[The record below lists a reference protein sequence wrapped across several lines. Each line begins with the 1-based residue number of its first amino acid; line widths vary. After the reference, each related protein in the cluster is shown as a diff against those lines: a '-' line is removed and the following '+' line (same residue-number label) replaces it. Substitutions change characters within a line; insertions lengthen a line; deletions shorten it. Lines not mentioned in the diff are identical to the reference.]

1 MPKGMRLAVAL
12 LLAGAIAQGVL
23 SQELPAP
30 PKPGTDATTFQPQKP
45 EVEPKAEVSVQETT
59 STFKLRV
66 NLVQV
71 HVVVRGEKDKIVD
84 GLRKEDFQLYDNGK
98 LQTIST
104 FALENDQS
112 RKERTEAAGKT
123 QVDGEENAV
132 RLSGT
137 MPERFVAVVFDDI
150 HLLTSDVDPMRIA
163 ANGFI
168 DSMALADR
176 VGLFTT
182 SGLLTQ
188 DFTSDKELL
197 KKELLKVMSRGHVLG
212 NPGNCPN
219 VSYEMAVQ
227 VAKEGGPP
235 VSLRPGEAP
244 DSSTAYAILYEETL
258 RCSPGLSGTAVA
270 AILEAEIRR
279 VTEEGD
285 AENRNVY
292 KELQNV
298 LRLLASKPGERILL
312 LASPGF
318 PISDLT
324 TQMSGVVDGA
334 NRSNIVINAIV
345 ARGLYTT
352 DLLGDI
358 SVPGSDPPE
367 LVGQAANYRTLIQTE
382 QQFVLMD
389 FAYGTSGRFFHNS
402 NNLEGGL
409 KQLGSVPEVSYV
421 LGFSPANQKM
431 DGHFHTIK
439 VTVTGKQKYSIQAR
453 RGYFAPKRLEDP
465 AEIAKQEIQDAV
477 LSRDEIFDLPLSL
490 QTQYFKTANAEVRL
504 SVVSHLDVQ
513 NMKFRKSEGRNY
525 NQLTVATV
533 IFDENGKFV
542 MGNEKLVKIRL
553 LDASIERLGHS
564 GFVVKST
571 FDLKPGRYLVRQ
583 VVRDSEGPQMAA
595 RSGIVDI
602 PD

>member
-1 MPKGMRLAVAL
+1 MPKGMRFVVAL
-12 LLAGAIAQGVL
+12 VVVGAMAPVAP
-23 SQELPAP
+23 SQEAPAP
-30 PKPGTDATTFQPQKP
+30 AKPATDAATSQPQKP
-45 EVEPKAEVSVQETT
+45 ESESKAEVSVQETT
-59 STFKLRV
+59 STFNLRV

-71 HVVVRGEKDKIVD
+71 HVVVRGDKGKTVD

-104 FALENDQS
+104 FAIENEQS
-112 RKERTEAAGKT
+112 RKERTEAAVKT
-123 QVDGEENAV
+123 QVNDDENTVQAV
-132 RLSGT
+132 VA
-137 MPERFVAVVFDDI
+137 MPERFVALIFDDV
-150 HLLTSDVDPMRIA
+150 HLLTGDVAPMRIA
-163 ANGFI
+163 ANGLI
-168 DSMALADR
+168 DSMAPADR
-176 VGLFTT
+176 LGLFTT

-197 KKELLKVMSRGHVLG
+197 KKELLKVMSRGHVSG
-212 NPGNCPN
+212 SPGDCPN
-219 VSYEMAVQ
+219 VSYGMAVE
-227 VAKEGGPP
+227 VSKEGGPP
-235 VSLRPGEAP
+235 VSLTPEAQP
-244 DSSTAYAILYEETL
+244 DTSSAYAILYQETV
-258 RCSPGLSGTAVA
+258 RCAPGLDARAIAVILSN
-270 AILEAEIRR
+270 AINR
-279 VTEEGD
+279 VIEEGD

-292 KELQNV
+292 RELQNV
-298 LRLLASKPGERILL
+298 LRLLGSKPGERVLL

-324 TQMSGVVDGA
+324 TQLSGVVDVA
-334 NRSNIVINAIV
+334 NRSNIVINAID

-358 SVPGSDPPE
+358 SVPGSDPPQM
-367 LVGQAANYRTLIQTE
+367 VGQAANYRTMIQLD
-382 QQFVLMD
+382 QQFVLTD
-389 FAYGTSGRFFHNS
+389 FTSGTGGRFFHNS
-402 NNLEGGL
+402 NDLEGGL
-409 KQLGSVPEVSYV
+409 KQLGSAPEVSYV

-439 VTVTGKQKYSIQAR
+439 VTVAGKQNYAIQAR
-453 RGYFAPKRLEDP
+453 RGYFAPKKLEDP

-477 LSRDEIFDLPLSL
+477 LSQNEIFDLPLTL
-490 QTQYFKTANAEVRL
+490 QTQYFKTADEEARL

-513 NMKFRKSEGRNY
+513 NMKFRKLEGRNY
-525 NQLTVATV
+525 NEVTVATV
-533 IFDENGKFV
+533 IFDKNGKFV

-595 RSGIVDI
+595 RSGIVDV

>member
-1 MPKGMRLAVAL
+1 MPKGMRFVVALVVVGAMAAVAP
-12 LLAGAIAQGVL
+12 
-23 SQELPAP
+23 SQEAPAP
-30 PKPGTDATTFQPQKP
+30 AKPATDAATSQPQKP
-45 EVEPKAEVSVQETT
+45 ELESKAEVSVQETT

-71 HVVVRGEKDKIVD
+71 HVVVRGDKGKTVD

-104 FALENDQS
+104 FAIENEQS
-112 RKERTEAAGKT
+112 RKERTEAAVRT
-123 QVDGEENAV
+123 QVNDDENTVQPAV
-132 RLSGT
+132 A
-137 MPERFVAVVFDDI
+137 MPERFVALIFDDV
-150 HLLTSDVDPMRIA
+150 HLLTGDVAPMRIA

-168 DSMALADR
+168 DSMAPADR

-197 KKELLKVMSRGHVLG
+197 KKELLKVMSRGHVSG
-212 NPGNCPN
+212 SPGDCPN
-219 VSYEMAVQ
+219 VSYGMAVE
-227 VAKEGGPP
+227 VSKEGGPP
-235 VSLRPGEAP
+235 VSLTPEAQP
-244 DSSTAYAILYEETL
+244 DTSSAYAILYQETV
-258 RCSPGLSGTAVA
+258 RCAPGLDAR
-270 AILEAEIRR
+270 AIGVILSNAINR
-279 VTEEGD
+279 VIEEGD

-292 KELQNV
+292 RELQNV
-298 LRLLASKPGERILL
+298 LRLLGSKPGERVLL

-324 TQMSGVVDGA
+324 TQLSGVVDVA
-334 NRSNIVINAIV
+334 NRSNIVINAID

-352 DLLGDI
+352 ELLGDI
-358 SVPGSDPPE
+358 SLPGSDPPQM
-367 LVGQAANYRTLIQTE
+367 VGQTANYRTVIQLD
-382 QQFVLMD
+382 QQFVLTD
-389 FAYGTSGRFFHNS
+389 FTSGTGGRFFHNS
-402 NNLEGGL
+402 NDLEGGL
-409 KQLGSVPEVSYV
+409 KQLGSAPEVSYV

-439 VTVTGKQKYSIQAR
+439 VTVAVKHNYAIQAR
-453 RGYFAPKRLEDP
+453 RGYFASKKLEDP

-477 LSRDEIFDLPLSL
+477 LSQNEIFDLPLTL
-490 QTQYFKTANAEVRL
+490 QTQYFKTADQEARL

-525 NQLTVATV
+525 NEVTVATV

-595 RSGIVDI
+595 RSGIVGI